1 MLFQNQTLR
10 GIMKNKIKSLD
21 VYSSL
26 LSIAWSSGKNS
37 HINLKR
43 LREACPCAF
52 CSGEKDVFGNV
63 YKGEKQALTDN
74 AFTIKSYSFI
84 GLYGL
89 KITWGD
95 LHSDGIYT
103 VELVESL
110 CS

>member
-1 MLFQNQTLR
+1 MRWGNKQESVFSFLLLR
-10 GIMKNKIKSLD
+10 KL
-21 VYSSL
+21 
-26 LSIAWSSGKNS
+26 
-37 HINLKR
+37 
-43 LREACPCAF
+43 CPCAF

-103 VELVESL
+103 VELIESL

>member
-1 MLFQNQTLR
+1 
-10 GIMKNKIKSLD
+10 MKNKI
-21 VYSSL
+21 V
-26 LSIAWSSGKNS
+26 SIECFEHFILFKWQQGQENC
-37 HINLKR
+37 INLSD
-43 LREACPCAF
+43 LRKFCPCAF

-63 YKGEKQALTDN
+63 YKGEKQALTDS
-74 AFTIKSYSFI
+74 AYTIKSYSFI

-103 VELVESL
+103 VELIESL